1 MNRTYLQ
8 KYLKTNSSIQWL
20 YMKYM
25 QYYAKKFLNHP
36 ETWKQWQLAKLTAML
51 SYAQRHCTYYRKY
64 IVGEVRMDNSMEI
77 IKSLPLLDKNII
89 RHQEKNVYSD
99 EITDNWKVWLN
110 KGGSTGEPLHFPALY
125 KGLPVEGVC
134 QMMLYMKMG
143 YQWGDIIVSFDGCRI
158 KDEDRS
164 RNIYWQMG
172 NANFPF
178 GKKNFSTLY
187 LDNNSVKY
195 YWEELKRTKPA
206 FIRGYPS
213 GIMEMCKLA
222 MNTGIVMDLKLKGV
236 YLTSESFT
244 QDEKNFISSYFKCP
258 VYGQYGHTESSIFA
272 IQNPADEVYYCSPI
286 YGYTEVVDQKGQHVN
301 IGEQREVVVTGFVEY
316 GLPFI
321 RYKTGDL
328 AIYGGETELGETI
341 LTKLLGREVDCIYNK
356 GGKKIYLV
364 GFIFGGHIRAFN
376 YIQTWQ
382 LHQYEVG
389 KVEMYIV
396 KAREYSDN
404 VEKEIVNLFVCNGF
418 ELIIHYVD
426 FIEKTNRGK
435 QRFLIQE
442 LK

>member
-1 MNRTYLQ
+1 M
-8 KYLKTNSSIQWL
+8 
-20 YMKYM
+20 
-25 QYYAKKFLNHP
+25 
-36 ETWKQWQLAKLTAML
+36 
-51 SYAQRHCTYYRKY
+51 
-64 IVGEVRMDNSMEI
+64 
-77 IKSLPLLDKNII
+77 
-89 RHQEKNVYSD
+89 VY
-99 EITDNWKVWLN
+99 
-110 KGGSTGEPLHFPALY
+110 H
-125 KGLPVEGVC
+125 
-134 QMMLYMKMG
+134 
-143 YQWGDIIVSFDGCRI
+143 
-158 KDEDRS
+158 
-164 RNIYWQMG
+164 
-172 NANFPF
+172 
-178 GKKNFSTLY
+178 
-187 LDNNSVKY
+187 
-195 YWEELKRTKPA
+195 
-206 FIRGYPS
+206 
-213 GIMEMCKLA
+213 
-222 MNTGIVMDLKLKGV
+222 
-236 YLTSESFT
+236 
-244 QDEKNFISSYFKCP
+244 
-258 VYGQYGHTESSIFA
+258 
-272 IQNPADEVYYCSPI
+272 
-286 YGYTEVVDQKGQHVN
+286 
-301 IGEQREVVVTGFVEY
+301 
-316 GLPFI
+316 FI

>member
-8 KYLKTNSSIQWL
+8 QRLKTNIIVQWL
-20 YMKYM
+20 YMKYVC
-25 QYYAKKFLNHP
+25 YYSKRFLANPEIWKKYQLN
-36 ETWKQWQLAKLTAML
+36 KLTTIL
-51 SYAQRHCTYYRKY
+51 SYAQQHCTYYKRIIRGK
-64 IVGEVRMDNSMEI
+64 VDTSNSI
-77 IKSLPLLDKNII
+77 TLLKSLPLLDKNII

-110 KGGSTGEPLHFPALY
+110 TGGSTGEPLHFPALY

-301 IGEQREVVVTGFVEY
+301 IGEQGEVVVTGFVEY

-321 RYKTGDL
+321 RYKTGILQSMVEKQNWVKLFLQSYWDVRL
-328 AIYGGETELGETI
+328 IVFITKGEKRFILLVLSLG
-341 LTKLLGREVDCIYNK
+341 D
-356 GGKKIYLV
+356 
-364 GFIFGGHIRAFN
+364 IFGLSIIYKLGNSISMK
-376 YIQTWQ
+376 
-382 LHQYEVG
+382 L
-389 KVEMYIV
+389 V
-396 KAREYSDN
+396 KW
-404 VEKEIVNLFVCNGF
+404 KCI
-418 ELIIHYVD
+418 
-426 FIEKTNRGK
+426 
-435 QRFLIQE
+435 
-442 LK
+442 